1 MTMNDWSLIGVRF
14 ALYLAL
20 AALFGLSAFSLYG
33 LRLRE
38 RGSALALRPWLV
50 ASGIL
55 GLLFS
60 AAWVVLMASS
70 MAGTPVWPI
79 DHEAVAALLTGSAI
93 GAAWKLRMVMLVL
106 ATVAAMIATG
116 RLAWLS
122 AAALCSAV
130 TLATLAW
137 TGHGAMD
144 EAAMG
149 WAHLIADILHLLA
162 SGVWVGALLGLV
174 LLVSRPAARVDAAH
188 LELTHRA
195 LHGFGTVGTIV
206 VGTIVLTGLI
216 NGWMLVG
223 VGNLTTLAATL
234 YGQLLL
240 VKLMLFAA
248 MLGLASLNRFRLTP
262 AFERAIAVSNH
273 SRAIGGL
280 RASLCIETACVVA
293 ILALVAWLGTLAPPA
308 SAM

>member
-1 MTMNDWSLIGVRF
+1 MNDWSLIGVRF
-14 ALYLAL
+14 ALYLTL

-50 ASGIL
+50 ASASL

-60 AAWVVLMASS
+60 AAWVVMMASS
-70 MAGTPVWPI
+70 MAGTPVWPV

-106 ATVAAMIATG
+106 ATIAAMFAAG
-116 RLAWLS
+116 RLVWLS
-122 AAALCSAV
+122 AVAVCAAVA
-130 TLATLAW
+130 LATLAW

-144 EAAMG
+144 EAVMG

-162 SGVWVGALLGLV
+162 SGVWVGALLGLI

-188 LELTHRA
+188 LAMTHRA
-195 LHGFGTVGTIV
+195 LHGFGAVGTIV
-206 VGTIVLTGLI
+206 VGTIVLTGLV

-223 VGNLTTLAATL
+223 IGNLATLPTTL

-240 VKLMLFAA
+240 AKLMLFVA

-262 AFERAIAVSNH
+262 AFEQAIAASDH
-273 SRAIGGL
+273 RRALGRL
-280 RASLCIETACVVA
+280 RASLGIETACVVA

>member
-1 MTMNDWSLIGVRF
+1 
-14 ALYLAL
+14 
-20 AALFGLSAFSLYG
+20 

-50 ASGIL
+50 ASGAL

-60 AAWVVLMASS
+60 AASVVMMASS
-70 MAGTPVWPI
+70 MAGTPVWPV
-79 DHEAVAALLTGSAI
+79 DHEAVTALLTGSAI

-106 ATVAAMIATG
+106 ATVAAMFAAG
-116 RLAWLS
+116 RTVWLS
-122 AAALCSAV
+122 AVALCSAV
-130 TLATLAW
+130 ALATLAW

-188 LELTHRA
+188 LGLTHRA
-195 LHGFGTVGTIV
+195 LHGFGVVGTIV
-206 VGTIVLTGLI
+206 VGTIVLTGLV

-223 VGNLTTLAATL
+223 VGNL
-234 YGQLLL
+234 
-240 VKLMLFAA
+240 
-248 MLGLASLNRFRLTP
+248 
-262 AFERAIAVSNH
+262 
-273 SRAIGGL
+273 
-280 RASLCIETACVVA
+280 A
-293 ILALVAWLGTLAPPA
+293 ILAGDALWSAPARQAGAVRRHAGARLAQSLPA
-308 SAM
+308 NAGIRAVNRRCRSEARPRRAAGKSGD